1 MSLPYVAMRRAWQDQ
16 VQRERGAG
24 GLPVFAA
31 ALRCVP
37 YVIPAHWA
45 DSPAALADELCST
58 TIHAD
63 PVIRQVRSGRWCSVH
78 LGRLARR
85 RSPRDE

>member
-1 MSLPYVAMRRAWQDQ
+1 MRRAWQDQ

-63 PVIRQVRSGRWCSVH
+63 PVIRQVQRVADARASGVFGKRHGSTSRKPRSQQ
-78 LGRLARR
+78 A
-85 RSPRDE
+85 